1 MSARRCSTCSLNY
14 PNTMTY
20 KECLE
25 CGGETWSGQN
35 VVSMPDSELVA
46 LKARVK
52 AENEAI
58 AKRPEGLGEQWLVV
72 YTNREGQNPNGG
84 ERHHDRTE
92 TFFSTAYD
100 VEEAKRQMD
109 VCKSVHGVDVD
120 VRTFVA
126 TARIPRDGGEVAA
139 GTRRA

>member
-1 MSARRCSTCSLNY
+1 MSSSDL
-14 PNTMTY
+14 
-20 KECLE
+20 
-25 CGGETWSGQN
+25 
-35 VVSMPDSELVA
+35 DA
-46 LKARVK
+46 LKARIK
-52 AENEAI
+52 ADNAEI

-72 YTNREGQNPNGG
+72 YTDKQGQNPNGG

-126 TARIPRDGGEVAA
+126 TARIPRDSGLVAA